1 MRGDFLAVR
10 SSRTMQSHPVPSSL
24 LFMRPDLTSPDVSDA
39 EKATAQRKRRRIIL
53 AWAAVVFWAG
63 VVWTLG
69 GDAFSLA
76 ETSKFISPMIE
87 AIFGDIDGRTK
98 WKIFLTVRKSAH
110 FVEYAILALLTFR
123 AALLSAPRN
132 QLATA
137 AWVALFLV
145 ATLAT
150 ADEARQAF
158 STARS
163 GSPYDVLIDLTGGV
177 FAILGLLLIT
187 RRMRPARAATPP
199 A

>member
-1 MRGDFLAVR
+1 
-10 SSRTMQSHPVPSSL
+10 
-24 LFMRPDLTSPDVSDA
+24 MRPDLTSQDVSDA
-39 EKATAQRKRRRIIL
+39 EEATAQRRRRRIIL

-177 FAILGLLLIT
+177 VAILGLLLIT
-187 RRMRPARAATPP
+187 RRMRPTGVASSSA
-199 A
+199 